1 MYVSTWAGARVC
13 VKSGSRGQWETAVR
27 VVDCEGYDHSALIR
41 TLFQFCPTP
50 PQPTDRWALGL
61 VSELSPLPLSF
72 FVSFLFIKPPVQMDG
87 SDRRGGS
94 VCGDPAVMGNRW
106 AGVSIIWHFLSGKS
120 TCSACR
126 RCNTVRVSDD
136 LNSAPCVHK
145 PEFVC
150 VWGSMFLLGPLHFIC
165 RLCVCVCV
173 KGKSWV

>member
-13 VKSGSRGQWETAVR
+13 VKSGSWGQWETAVR

-136 LNSAPCVHK
+136 LNSAPCTQAR
-145 PEFVC
+145 VC
-150 VWGSMFLLGPLHFIC
+150 
-165 RLCVCVCV
+165 LCVGKHVFARASAFHLQTMCVCLCE
-173 KGKSWV
+173 G